1 MLQTPPP
8 SITTLERILGRD
20 TYLGT
25 RWWCFRS
32 RLFRYEWLGEENDW
46 DHNLLS
52 SHLNPH
58 RKWYPPVYPHPL
70 PNLPIQNLHISTI
83 ASNKI
88 TAIDSLSHH
97 QTFTVGDYRPGNIL
111 AKFGSTGGDLE
122 RIYVLDW
129 ELSKLGLVGL
139 DLGQFTARMHLLHRF
154 NPSSSASTLLT
165 SFLKSY
171 HLSASPSEELA
182 RSCDNA

>member
-1 MLQTPPP
+1 MTGI
-8 SITTLERILGRD
+8 ITYCLPISTLTGKD
-20 TYLGT
+20 T
-25 RWWCFRS
+25 
-32 RLFRYEWLGEENDW
+32 
-46 DHNLLS
+46 LLS
-52 SHLNPH
+52 FPNPFQIPQS
-58 RKWYPPVYPHPL
+58 KISIV
-70 PNLPIQNLHISTI
+70 STI

-111 AKFGSTGGDLE
+111 VRFSPTGDDLE

-129 ELSKLGLVGL
+129 ELSKLCLVRL
-139 DLGQFTARMHLLHRF
+139 DVCQFTAEMYLLHRF

>member
-1 MLQTPPP
+1 MTGI
-8 SITTLERILGRD
+8 ITYCRPISTLTGKD
-20 TYLGT
+20 T
-25 RWWCFRS
+25 
-32 RLFRYEWLGEENDW
+32 
-46 DHNLLS
+46 LLS
-52 SHLNPH
+52 FPNPFQIPQS
-58 RKWYPPVYPHPL
+58 KISIV
-70 PNLPIQNLHISTI
+70 STI

-111 AKFGSTGGDLE
+111 VRFSPTGDDLE

-129 ELSKLGLVGL
+129 ELSKLCLVRL
-139 DLGQFTARMHLLHRF
+139 DVCQFTAKMYLLHRF
-154 NPSSSASTLLT
+154 SSSSPASTLLT
-165 SFLKSY
+165 YFLKSY

>member
-1 MLQTPPP
+1 MTGI
-8 SITTLERILGRD
+8 ITYCRPISTLTGKD
-20 TYLGT
+20 T
-25 RWWCFRS
+25 
-32 RLFRYEWLGEENDW
+32 
-46 DHNLLS
+46 LLS
-52 SHLNPH
+52 FPNPFQIPQS
-58 RKWYPPVYPHPL
+58 K
-70 PNLPIQNLHISTI
+70 ISIISTI

-111 AKFGSTGGDLE
+111 ARFSSTGGDLV

-129 ELSKLGLVGL
+129 ELSKLCLARL
-139 DLGQFTARMHLLHRF
+139 DVGQFTAETYLLHRF

-165 SFLKSY
+165 YFLKSY

>member
-1 MLQTPPP
+1 MTGI
-8 SITTLERILGRD
+8 ITYCRPISTLTGKD
-20 TYLGT
+20 T
-25 RWWCFRS
+25 
-32 RLFRYEWLGEENDW
+32 
-46 DHNLLS
+46 LLS
-52 SHLNPH
+52 FPNPFQIPQS
-58 RKWYPPVYPHPL
+58 K
-70 PNLPIQNLHISTI
+70 ISIISTI

-88 TAIDSLSHH
+88 TAIYSLSHH

-111 AKFGSTGGDLE
+111 ARFGSTGGDLE

-129 ELSKLGLVGL
+129 ELSKLGLMEL
-139 DLGQFTARMHLLHRF
+139 DVGQFTAKMHLLHRF

-171 HLSASPSEELA
+171 HLSVSPSEELA